1 MSLRKL
7 VFTILLGA
15 HLSACASLPPP
26 APTTF
31 LDEDT
36 GVTLTVVAKPLV
48 LARDRRDIAANA
60 RDYITLVAVE
70 RNQAGRRNLVLLAY
84 RWSTIDRRV
93 NPQADADSRGLVLVA
108 DGRDIRLQAVSDLLP
123 TELRPRA
130 QLLQPDVTD
139 VAAVAYRM
147 DEPTLRYLADSQR
160 ISGFYADARGALPFA
175 LWADGRKALGEFA
188 ASLGARPRR

>member
-1 MSLRKL
+1 MARNSLPLRLLLAAAL
-7 VFTILLGA
+7 VG
-15 HLSACASLPPP
+15 CAALPPP
-26 APTTF
+26 APATF

-70 RNQAGRRNLVLLAY
+70 RNQTGKRNLVLLAY

-93 NPQADADSRGLVLVA
+93 NPQADAGARGLVLVA
-108 DGRDIRLQAVSDLLP
+108 DGRDIRLQPISDLLP

-139 VAAVAYRM
+139 VAAVAYRI
-147 DEPTLRYLADSQR
+147 DEPTLRYIADSQR

-175 LWADGRKALGEFA
+175 LWADGREALGEFA
-188 ASLGARPRR
+188 ASLGASPRR